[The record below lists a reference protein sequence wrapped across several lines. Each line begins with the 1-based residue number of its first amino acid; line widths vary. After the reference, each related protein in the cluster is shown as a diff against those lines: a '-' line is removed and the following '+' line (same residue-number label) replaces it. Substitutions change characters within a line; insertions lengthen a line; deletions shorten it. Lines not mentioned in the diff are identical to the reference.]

1 MSQSQ
6 QESVSSTT
14 KSIKNEYS
22 DDEMEDEF
30 EESVN
35 GDESNETKS
44 ELAEKKCASMSQNG
58 VSMPL
63 DKNSQYQMYPSHSFN
78 QTQFSQPVYN
88 QYSPV
93 NSYQNFYQASY
104 PSYQQN
110 FQAGDYAGFVAPSQ
124 PADFNQM
131 APVQQNFQFSNSDYL
146 MSRSGSSSLAQPAVN
161 SSNSIIQV
169 LSQFQSI

>member
-35 GDESNETKS
+35 GDDSNETKS
-44 ELAEKKCASMSQNG
+44 ELTEKKCATINQNGISMS
-58 VSMPL
+58 L
-63 DKNSQYQMYPSHSFN
+63 DKNSQYQMYPSQGFN
-78 QTQFSQPVYN
+78 QTQFSQPAYN

-110 FQAGDYAGFVAPSQ
+110 FPAGDYSGFVAPGQ
-124 PADFNQM
+124 TPDFNQM

-146 MSRSGSSSLAQPAVN
+146 INRPGSSSLAQPAVN